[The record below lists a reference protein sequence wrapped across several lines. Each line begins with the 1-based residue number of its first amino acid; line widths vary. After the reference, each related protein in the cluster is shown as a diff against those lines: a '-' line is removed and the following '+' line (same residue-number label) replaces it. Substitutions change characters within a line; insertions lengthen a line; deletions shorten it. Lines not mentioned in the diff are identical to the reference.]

1 MTTKSIVVET
11 GDGQLVLPTYAT
23 VGWAAQD
30 IHKHRSDAGL
40 SAWTDEEAA
49 QFLASVEYDIE
60 DAMIERG
67 WEVLTQCIDELEQEI
82 LTGET

>member
-1 MTTKSIVVET
+1 MTTKSIIVET

-30 IHKHRSDAGL
+30 VHKHRSDAGL
-40 SAWTDEEAA
+40 SAWTDAEAE
-49 QFLASVEYDIE
+49 QFLTSIEYDIE

-67 WEVLTQCIDELEQEI
+67 WEVIAAACSEDEE
-82 LTGET
+82 GYRR

>member
-11 GDGQLVLPTYAT
+11 GDDRLVLPTYAT
-23 VGWAAQD
+23 VGWAAED

-40 SAWTDEEAA
+40 SAWTEAEA
-49 QFLASVEYDIE
+49 SQFLASIEDDIE
-60 DAMIERG
+60 EGMIERG
-67 WEVLTQCIDELEQEI
+67 WDVITQCIDELEREI